1 MPLVT
6 RNFRQ
11 LSDLVLHEND
21 PCVGQSREVIFVDVA
36 ADTVLPMGA
45 VVYRAKAATDTSY
58 APLSAAAQLVTT
70 NEFGI
75 VFGDHYGCKAEVTLL
90 AADTVDNAV
99 AFVRGPIQL
108 KDYLVEEFAT
118 GGDTPILT
126 PTQFESLCHLLKAQN
141 VILETTV

>member
-21 PCVGQSREVIFVDVA
+21 LCVGQAREVIFVDVA
-36 ADTVLPMGA
+36 SDVTVPMGT
-45 VVYRAKAATDTSY
+45 VVFRAKAATDTSY
-58 APLSAAAQLVTT
+58 AVLSNASQLVVT

-75 VFGDHYGCKAEVTLL
+75 VFGDHYGCKDEVTLL
-90 AADTVDNAV
+90 AADTADNAV

-108 KDYLVEEFAT
+108 KDWLVEEAVD
-118 GGDTPILT
+118 GVLNA
-126 PTQFESLCHLLKAQN
+126 TQFQALVHLLKAQN
-141 VILETTV
+141 VILENTVG